1 MSSEFRLDNYLARI
15 GFRGAIEPNLATLAA
30 IHAAHVDV
38 IPFEGFDPLL
48 RRLVN
53 LDIASLQKKLVD
65 SRRGGYCFEQ
75 NLLFKA
81 ALEAIGFRVTG
92 LSGRVRWMSPPD
104 SPLGPREHI
113 TLKID
118 LPDGPYPCRCRFR
131 CLRDGQT
138 TAT

>member
-15 GFRGAIEPNLATLAA
+15 GFSEAIEPNLATLVA
-30 IHAAHVDV
+30 IHAAHVDL

-48 RRLVN
+48 RRPVN

-81 ALEAIGFRVTG
+81 RIFSARIRFVERRQRLSIVAPAICERSSF
-92 LSGRVRWMSPPD
+92 
-104 SPLGPREHI
+104 
-113 TLKID
+113 
-118 LPDGPYPCRCRFR
+118 F
-131 CLRDGQT
+131 
-138 TAT
+138 